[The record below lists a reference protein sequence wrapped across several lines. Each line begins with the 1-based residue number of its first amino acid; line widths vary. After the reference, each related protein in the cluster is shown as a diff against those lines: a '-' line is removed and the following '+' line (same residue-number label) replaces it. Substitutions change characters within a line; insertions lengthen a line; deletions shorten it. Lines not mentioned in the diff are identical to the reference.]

1 MTGEVMISTQNLSK
15 AYTIFKRP
23 EDRLKQ
29 MLWRN
34 RRKYYEEYW
43 ALRDASLEIRRGE
56 TVGLI
61 GRNGSGKSTFLQLV
75 CGTLTPTS
83 GELSVRGRV
92 AALLELGA
100 GFNPEFT
107 GRENVHLAASILG
120 LDQEQIKERYQS
132 IAEFA
137 GIGDFIDQPVKIYS
151 SGMYARLAFAVA
163 AHVDADVLIVDE
175 ILAVGDAAFTQK
187 CMNFIHRFRERGTLL
202 LVSHDMA
209 SITSLCDRVVW
220 LDSGMVRRI
229 GPAKDVCY
237 HYMAAVH
244 GLRDGSGAFK
254 IGGVRKALV
263 DPVKV
268 VRDPREEL
276 LQGSSLRN
284 EIVAFDFDP
293 NSPWF
298 GNRGCSVTDVL
309 LRDAAGGR
317 LHTLTG
323 GEEVVLEVRVRTHK
337 EIVQPIVGFYLKDW
351 RGQNL
356 FGDNTY
362 LTFRDQMIA
371 IPEGRDFVA
380 SFRLQM
386 PYLPS
391 GDYAITIGVAEGTQA
406 DHVQHHWVDEA
417 LLLKV
422 NSSHIVRGL
431 VGIPI
436 LSIELGEADDAG
448 AAPDAG
454 TTTEGHSA

>member
-1 MTGEVMISTQNLSK
+1 MSADVVISARNLSK
-15 AYTIFKRP
+15 AYAIFKRP

-29 MLWRN
+29 MIWRG

-75 CGTLTPTS
+75 CGTLTPT
-83 GELSVRGRV
+83 GGTLEVNGRV

-120 LDQEQIKERYQS
+120 LDQGQIEERYQS
-132 IAEFA
+132 IADFA
-137 GIGDFIDQPVKIYS
+137 GIGDFIEQPVKIYS

-163 AHVDADVLIVDE
+163 AHVDADVLIIDE

-187 CMNFIHRFRERGTLL
+187 CMNFIHRFRENGTLL
-202 LVSHDMA
+202 FVSHDMA
-209 SITSLCDRVVW
+209 SVTSLCDRVVW
-220 LDSGMVRRI
+220 LDSGMVRRT

-244 GLRDGSGAFK
+244 GLRDESGTFK
-254 IGGVRKALV
+254 IGGVRKAMV

-268 VRDPREEL
+268 VKDPRSDL
-276 LQGSSLRN
+276 LKESTLRN
-284 EIVAFDFDP
+284 EIAAFDFDP
-293 NSPWF
+293 DSPWF
-298 GNRGCSVTDVL
+298 GNRGCSVTDVRL
-309 LRDAAGGR
+309 LDAAGNR
-317 LHTLTG
+317 LHSLVG
-323 GEEVVLEVRVRTHK
+323 GEEVVLQVTVRTHK
-337 EIVQPIVGFYLKDW
+337 EIVRPIVGFYLKDW

-362 LTFRDQMIA
+362 LTFRDQLIT
-371 IPEGRDFVA
+371 IPAERHFAA

-391 GDYAITIGVAEGTQA
+391 GDYAITIGIAEGTQT

-422 NSSHIVRGL
+422 NSSHVVRGL

-436 LSIELGEADDAG
+436 LSIELGEVDEPQDAVTDSKG
-448 AAPDAG
+448 YAA
-454 TTTEGHSA
+454 